1 MLCRS
6 KWYGLL
12 RGRCFQIEVWSL
24 RGIYDMNINEYV
36 RGLRDPAF
44 EEKHPL
50 VAPVQC
56 TLGLVQFQARRA

>member
-1 MLCRS
+1 
-6 KWYGLL
+6 
-12 RGRCFQIEVWSL
+12 
-24 RGIYDMNINEYV
+24 MNINEYV